1 MHKLYSNKWVIFSLV
16 LPGLLTFIIA
26 ILSPIILSLFYSMTN
41 YSGLGEATYIG
52 LQNYLELLKD
62 KVFWTALLNSL
73 LLAIGFVA
81 IQHPIAIYVALKL
94 DRLQG
99 KAEGLLRCIYFIPN
113 VISVAVIAYL
123 WKFIYNPNFGLLQK
137 ILVFFGY
144 QGSFNALGHGS
155 AIWAVLLV
163 LVWHGFGWGML
174 IYYTGIKNIDTW
186 SMRPRRST
194 ARPNRRHFS
203 TSRSR

>member
-26 ILSPIILSLFYSMTN
+26 ILAPIILSLFYSMTN

-52 LQNYLELLKD
+52 LRNYLALLKD

-81 IQHPIAIYVALKL
+81 VQHPIAIYVAMKL

-99 KAEGLLRCIYFIPN
+99 KAEGILRCIYFIPN

-137 ILVFFGY
+137 ILEFFGY
-144 QGSFNALGHGS
+144 HGSFNALGHGARSGRCCWFWSGTAS
-155 AIWAVLLV
+155 AGAC
-163 LVWHGFGWGML
+163 
-174 IYYTGIKNIDTW
+174 
-186 SMRPRRST
+186 
-194 ARPNRRHFS
+194 
-203 TSRSR
+203 